1 MDDRGA
7 HGDARRAGLDDAP
20 DVALGD
26 PADGEPGQASGLR
39 DVLDVRQ
46 PGQLGLGEV
55 LGRAGEH
62 RADASTLRTELR
74 SLSQDEWPTRLRRLI
89 TEQTGL
95 ILRRT
100 VDPDRPFVEHGL
112 DSLGNLELRTR
123 IEAETGIRI
132 TPKAIATHNTAHAL
146 SLHLTETLVAEE
158 GQPLPSG

>member
-1 MDDRGA
+1 MI
-7 HGDARRAGLDDAP
+7 AP
-20 DVALGD
+20 DEGARAFEELLRHNRGYAGYVPTTGSSWLAALVARS
-26 PADGEPGQASGLR
+26 PFAEAFQN
-39 DVLDVRQ
+39 V
-46 PGQLGLGEV
+46 
-55 LGRAGEH
+55 GEH
-62 RADASTLRTELR
+62 RADVSTLRTELR